1 MHEKISTTPDSRE
14 SKFSHQEEL
23 SLEEKIQKLEERLRE
38 KDEKNIGLKEKLE
51 KSEEENKVLKE
62 KFEKSEGENKNK
74 DELFSVF
81 AHDLRSPFQT
91 LLGFSEYLMENLK
104 NMTDEEKAEIAE
116 KLNVASEQT
125 FNLTHSMLLWG
136 KTQLGAFEAMNDDI
150 NLSDQLT
157 KIITSKQR
165 EIDDK
170 KIELIN
176 NISKNTIVHADI
188 NMLHSVLSNIISNCI
203 KFSHEGGEVLISMEN
218 NNVIIKDN
226 GIGMLPEK
234 INNFFDSIGDTN
246 YGTKGEK
253 GNGLGMSFSMKFMK
267 LMGGNIRVESE
278 GEGKGTTF
286 IVTLPTAEKTS

>member
-1 MHEKISTTPDSRE
+1 MKENIVPSTDNQTIN
-14 SKFSHQEEL
+14 KEL
-23 SLEEKIQKLEERLRE
+23 SLAEQLEAEKAEKENILAENKILKEKFEKSEEEN
-38 KDEKNIGLKEKLE
+38 KDLKEKLE
-51 KSEEENKVLKE
+51 KSEEENKNKE
-62 KFEKSEGENKNK
+62 
-74 DELFSVF
+74 ELFSVF

-203 KFSHEGGEVLISMEN
+203 KFSHEGGEIIISMEN

-226 GIGMLPEK
+226 GIGMLLEK
-234 INNFFDSIGDTN
+234 INNFFVSIGDTN

-286 IVTLPTAEKTS
+286 IVTLPTKDNVEK

>member
-1 MHEKISTTPDSRE
+1 MKENIVPSTDNQTIN
-14 SKFSHQEEL
+14 KEL
-23 SLEEKIQKLEERLRE
+23 SLAEQLEAEKAE
-38 KDEKNIGLKEKLE
+38 KENILA
-51 KSEEENKVLKE
+51 ENKILKE
-62 KFEKSEGENKNK
+62 KFEKSEEENKDLKEKFEKSEEENKNK

-203 KFSHEGGEVLISMEN
+203 KFSHEGGEIIISMEN

-226 GIGMLPEK
+226 GIGMLLEK
-234 INNFFDSIGDTN
+234 INNFFVSIGDTN

-286 IVTLPTAEKTS
+286 IVTLPTKDNVEK